1 MKETKTISLEEMKKD
16 PSTLTR
22 EMLQDIS
29 KPYEEAKKAF
39 KEASEAYKADVEDK
53 KERIRN
59 KRDHMAATL
68 EELAAESERLAEEIT
83 DHIAEGDDDKAE
95 QAEMRM
101 DEITSEMYSLEKKI
115 IQFQTVG
122 VKGDSA
128 LFKAASD
135 AYNDMIRKE
144 TQISNMASDI
154 SKAAEA
160 WAKHYKDIQEK
171 AFTIAYGPVAGSGY
185 NTAGRRTKEDDI
197 MVSITEQHDGLINV
211 DGHQAG
217 TDRDAKI
224 RYVRGSLRGLE
235 GTEAAAK
242 RMEGVTNE

>member
-29 KPYEEAKKAF
+29 KPHEEAKKAF

-59 KRDHMAATL
+59 KRDQMAAAL

-101 DEITSEMYSLEKKI
+101 DEINSEMYSLEKKI

-135 AYNDMIRKE
+135 AYYEMIKKE
-144 TQISNMASDI
+144 KQISNMASDI
-154 SKAAEA
+154 SKAAEE
-160 WAKHYKDIQEK
+160 WAKYYKDIQEK
-171 AFTIAYGPVAGSGY
+171 AFTIAYGPVAGPGY
-185 NTAGRRTKEDDI
+185 RREDNI

-211 DGHQAG
+211 DGHHAG
-217 TDRDAKI
+217 SDINAKI

-235 GTEAAAK
+235 GTEAAVK

>member
-39 KEASEAYKADVEDK
+39 KEASEAYKTDVEDK

-59 KRDHMAATL
+59 KRDQMAATL

-135 AYNDMIRKE
+135 AYNDMIKIEKR
-144 TQISNMASDI
+144 ASDI
-154 SKAAEA
+154 AHDIFKAAEE
-160 WAKHYKDIQEK
+160 WAKHFTDIQEK
-171 AFTIAYGPVAGSGY
+171 AFNIAYGRQNFTGH
-185 NTAGRRTKEDDI
+185 TKEDGI
-197 MVSITEQHDGLINV
+197 MVDITEQHDGLINV
-211 DGHQAG
+211 DGHHAG
-217 TDRDAKI
+217 SDINAKI

>member
-16 PSTLTR
+16 PSTLTK

-59 KRDHMAATL
+59 KRDQMAAAL

-135 AYNDMIRKE
+135 AYNDMIKKE
-144 TQISNMASDI
+144 KQVSDI
-154 SKAAEA
+154 AHDIFKAAEE
-160 WAKHYKDIQEK
+160 WSKYFNDIQEK
-171 AFTIAYGPVAGSGY
+171 AFSIAYGRQNFTGHS
-185 NTAGRRTKEDDI
+185 KEDDI